1 LLTLTGAII
10 AFDAAHTSSHRSAVH
25 PSYVYVVAPHH
36 VFVAFPIPHAV
47 AVVGV
52 VVSQSAVHAYVRD
65 AGTFATTGVTASA
78 SAQSARRAI
87 ARATRIARTA
97 DERRLARRFFAR
109 HFVWVRFKWFGSAL
123 SSSLGP
129 L

>member
-1 LLTLTGAII
+1 MLCIVCDALKQSNVLPYLLTLTGA
-10 AFDAAHTSSHRSAVH
+10 ANVKEFAVTLASFPHTSSHRSAVH
-25 PSYVYVVAPHH
+25 PSYVYAGVVAPHH

-52 VVSQSAVHAYVRD
+52 VASQSAVHAYVGDD
-65 AGTFATTGVTASA
+65 APTTATGVTASA

-97 DERRLARRFFAR
+97 DE
-109 HFVWVRFKWFGSAL
+109 
-123 SSSLGP
+123 
-129 L
+129 

>member
-1 LLTLTGAII
+1 MLCILCDALKQSNVLPYLLTCTGAIA

-25 PSYVYVVAPHH
+25 PSYVRAGVVAPHH

-52 VVSQSAVHAYVRD
+52 VESHVAVHAYVRD

-97 DERRLARRFFAR
+97 EE
-109 HFVWVRFKWFGSAL
+109 
-123 SSSLGP
+123 
-129 L
+129 

>member
-1 LLTLTGAII
+1 MLCIVCDALKQSNVLPYLLTLTGAII

-25 PSYVYVVAPHH
+25 PSYVYAGVVAPHH

-52 VVSQSAVHAYVRD
+52 VAQSAVHAYVRD

-97 DERRLARRFFAR
+97 DE
-109 HFVWVRFKWFGSAL
+109 
-123 SSSLGP
+123 
-129 L
+129 

>member
-1 LLTLTGAII
+1 MCDALKQSNVFPYLLTCTGAIA

-25 PSYVYVVAPHH
+25 PSYVYAGVVAPHH

-52 VVSQSAVHAYVRD
+52 VAQSAVHAYVRD

-97 DERRLARRFFAR
+97 EE
-109 HFVWVRFKWFGSAL
+109 
-123 SSSLGP
+123 
-129 L
+129 

>member
-1 LLTLTGAII
+1 MLTLTGAVTGF
-10 AFDAAHTSSHRSAVH
+10 AVTLGSFPHTSSHRSAVH
-25 PSYVYVVAPHH
+25 PSYVCAGVVAPHH

-52 VVSQSAVHAYVRD
+52 VVVVSHVAVHAYVRD
-65 AGTFATTGVTASA
+65 GGTGATTGVTASA

-97 DERRLARRFFAR
+97 DE
-109 HFVWVRFKWFGSAL
+109 
-123 SSSLGP
+123 
-129 L
+129 

>member
-1 LLTLTGAII
+1 MLCIVCDALKQSNVLPYLLTLTGAVN

-25 PSYVYVVAPHH
+25 PSYVCAGVVAPHH

-52 VVSQSAVHAYVRD
+52 VVSHVAVHAYVRD
-65 AGTFATTGVTASA
+65 ACTTGVTASA

-87 ARATRIARTA
+87 ARATRIARIA
-97 DERRLARRFFAR
+97 DE
-109 HFVWVRFKWFGSAL
+109 
-123 SSSLGP
+123 
-129 L
+129 

>member
-1 LLTLTGAII
+1 MFDALKQSNVLPYLLTCTGAII

-25 PSYVYVVAPHH
+25 PSYVYAGVVAPHH

-52 VVSQSAVHAYVRD
+52 VASQSAVHAYVRD
-65 AGTFATTGVTASA
+65 AGTPFATTGVTASA

-97 DERRLARRFFAR
+97 DE
-109 HFVWVRFKWFGSAL
+109 
-123 SSSLGP
+123 
-129 L
+129 

>member
-1 LLTLTGAII
+1 MLCIVCDALKQSNALPYLITRTGVVT

-25 PSYVYVVAPHH
+25 PSYVYAAVVAPHH

-52 VVSQSAVHAYVRD
+52 VEAHVAVHAYVRD

-78 SAQSARRAI
+78 SAQSARRTI

-97 DERRLARRFFAR
+97 DE
-109 HFVWVRFKWFGSAL
+109 
-123 SSSLGP
+123 
-129 L
+129 

>member
-1 LLTLTGAII
+1 LCDALKQSNVLPYLLTLTGAVTGF
-10 AFDAAHTSSHRSAVH
+10 AVTLASFPHTSSHRSAVH
-25 PSYVYVVAPHH
+25 PSYVYAVVAPHH

-52 VVSQSAVHAYVRD
+52 VEAHVAVHAYVRD

-97 DERRLARRFFAR
+97 DE
-109 HFVWVRFKWFGSAL
+109 
-123 SSSLGP
+123 
-129 L
+129 

>member
-1 LLTLTGAII
+1 MCDALKQSNVLPYLLTCTGAII

-25 PSYVYVVAPHH
+25 PSYAYAGVVAPHH

-65 AGTFATTGVTASA
+65 ACTTGASASA

-97 DERRLARRFFAR
+97 DE
-109 HFVWVRFKWFGSAL
+109 
-123 SSSLGP
+123 
-129 L
+129 

>member
-1 LLTLTGAII
+1 MLCILCDARKQSNVLPYLLTLTGAVN
-10 AFDAAHTSSHRSAVH
+10 AFDATHTSSHRSAVH
-25 PSYVYVVAPHH
+25 PSYGVGVAPHH

-52 VVSQSAVHAYVRD
+52 VASHVAVHAYVRD
-65 AGTFATTGVTASA
+65 VATTGVTASA

-97 DERRLARRFFAR
+97 DE
-109 HFVWVRFKWFGSAL
+109 
-123 SSSLGP
+123 
-129 L
+129 